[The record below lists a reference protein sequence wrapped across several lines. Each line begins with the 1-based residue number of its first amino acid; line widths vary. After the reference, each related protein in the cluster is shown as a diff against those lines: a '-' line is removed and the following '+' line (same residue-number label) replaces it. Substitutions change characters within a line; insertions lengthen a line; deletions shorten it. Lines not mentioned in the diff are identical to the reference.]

1 MTEKSVTGKNAVM
14 PYLIKANTE
23 LIDMA
28 TTMMELK
35 DKADCFESK
44 LQGTPYKREYCV
56 YNEIDGRHF
65 GYHFTLF

>member
-1 MTEKSVTGKNAVM
+1 M
-14 PYLIKANTE
+14 PYLIKANTN

-28 TTMMELK
+28 TTMEELK
-35 DKADCFESK
+35 DKADSFERK
-44 LQGTPYKREYCV
+44 LQGTHYKREYCV